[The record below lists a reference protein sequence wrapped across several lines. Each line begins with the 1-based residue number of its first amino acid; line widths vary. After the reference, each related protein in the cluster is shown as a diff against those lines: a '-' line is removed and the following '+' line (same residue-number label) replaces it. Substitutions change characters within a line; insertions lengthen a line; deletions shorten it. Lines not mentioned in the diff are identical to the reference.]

1 MAEDT
6 QVENVESG
14 EVNESSK
21 GGSSLKTLIIIVV
34 IMMLEGG
41 AIIAFMQLAGGPAD
55 VKGDDLKQKENAE
68 MDQPFE
74 IEIVKDRFFSSKSG
88 RDIYYDTEIF
98 VVVKKKH
105 SEDITAK
112 IEGSKAQIVTDIS
125 AIVQNAEAM
134 HLTEPAKTTLRR
146 QIKAKL
152 DERFGVDED
161 DEAYIQ
167 KVLIPK
173 CNPIRLN

>member
-1 MAEDT
+1 MAEDK

-14 EVNESSK
+14 EVGESSK
-21 GGSSLKTLIIIVV
+21 GGSPLKTLIIIIV
-34 IMMLEGG
+34 IMLLEGG

-55 VKGDDLKQKENAE
+55 VKGDDLKQKEDAE
-68 MDQPFE
+68 LNNPFE
-74 IEIVKDRFFSSKSG
+74 IEIVKDRIWSGRTG
-88 RDIYYDTEIF
+88 RDIYYETEIF

-105 SEDITAK
+105 AEELTAK
-112 IEGSKAQIVTDIS
+112 IEASKAQIVTDIS

-134 HLTEPAKTTLRR
+134 HLTEPSKTTLRR

-152 DERFGVDED
+152 DERFGVDE
-161 DEAYIQ
+161 ESEPYIQ